1 MKSQDTRKALLN
13 ELHRVNEGIQRH
25 YENQRAESMRLGQTI
40 SNLNTEKTALHQ
52 EILRMQARI
61 EELETQIGTDDK
73 ELN

>member
-73 ELN
+73 DLN

>member
-73 ELN
+73 NLN

>member
-1 MKSQDTRKALLN
+1 M
-13 ELHRVNEGIQRH
+13 NEGIQRH

-73 ELN
+73 DLN